1 MKQIL
6 QSLKTGKTEVT
17 EVPIPSLHQGELLVQ
32 TSKSLISAGT
42 EKMLVEFGRAG
53 WLEKAKQQPDKV
65 KLILDKIKTD
75 GLSPTLESV
84 FAKLEQPLPMGYC
97 NAGRIVKVGNNAKGF
112 REGERV
118 VSNGKHAEFVS
129 VPPLLCAKVPDS
141 VTDEEASFTVLG
153 SVALQ
158 GIRLAKPTLGEC
170 VVVMGTGLIGLLSIQ
185 LLRAHGCR
193 VLAIDFIESRLKM
206 ASEFGAEVLNIS
218 EVNDPIEAVRNFS
231 RGHGADAVLITV
243 SSKSNQ
249 PIEQAAKM
257 CRKRGRIILVGVTGL
272 ELSRADFYE
281 KELTFQVS
289 CSYGPG
295 RYDPSYEEKGND
307 YPIGFVRW
315 TEQRNFEA
323 VLDMMSEKKLNVNP
337 LISHKF
343 SIEEAEH
350 AYDLIFSSDPSL
362 GVLLEYK
369 NQNFSKEEKIV
380 SFPAKKKIDAGNLG
394 VSFIG
399 SGNYASKLLI
409 PAFSATGVNLVS
421 LASKNGVS
429 GTFNG
434 KRFGFRETT
443 TDVEALLNDKRSNVV
458 VIASRHDSHAGYAKM
473 ALDAGKHVFVEKPL
487 CLTHEEL
494 LELEESY
501 ESLKKGGI
509 VPLLMVGFNRRFAP
523 QVLKIKQLLSST
535 QEPKSFILTVNAGQI
550 PSDHWLQDRKVGGG
564 RILGEACHFI
574 DLLRFLCGF
583 EIKSWNRIGMT
594 SKNEDTVSI
603 HLEFEDGSIGCIN
616 YFSNGSKSFPKE
628 RLDVFSSGRVLQ
640 LDNFRKLKGWGWSNF
655 KKWNLWKQD
664 KGQKACASTFIN
676 AIRNRE
682 PSPIPIEEIFEINRI
697 SIDLQNSGC

>member
-118 VSNGKHAEFVS
+118 VSNGKHAEYVS

-231 RGHGADAVLITV
+231 RGYGADAVLITV

-343 SIEEAEH
+343 FIEEAEH
-350 AYDLIFSSDPSL
+350 AYDLIFSSHPSL

-458 VIASRHDSHAGYAKM
+458 VIASRHDSHARYAKM

-603 HLEFEDGSIGCIN
+603 HLEFGDGSIGCIN

>member
-1 MKQIL
+1 M
-6 QSLKTGKTEVT
+6 
-17 EVPIPSLHQGELLVQ
+17 
-32 TSKSLISAGT
+32 
-42 EKMLVEFGRAG
+42 
-53 WLEKAKQQPDKV
+53 
-65 KLILDKIKTD
+65 
-75 GLSPTLESV
+75 
-84 FAKLEQPLPMGYC
+84 
-97 NAGRIVKVGNNAKGF
+97 
-112 REGERV
+112 
-118 VSNGKHAEFVS
+118 
-129 VPPLLCAKVPDS
+129 
-141 VTDEEASFTVLG
+141 
-153 SVALQ
+153 
-158 GIRLAKPTLGEC
+158 
-170 VVVMGTGLIGLLSIQ
+170 
-185 LLRAHGCR
+185 
-193 VLAIDFIESRLKM
+193 
-206 ASEFGAEVLNIS
+206 
-218 EVNDPIEAVRNFS
+218 
-231 RGHGADAVLITV
+231 
-243 SSKSNQ
+243 
-249 PIEQAAKM
+249 
-257 CRKRGRIILVGVTGL
+257 
-272 ELSRADFYE
+272 
-281 KELTFQVS
+281 
-289 CSYGPG
+289 
-295 RYDPSYEEKGND
+295 
-307 YPIGFVRW
+307 
-315 TEQRNFEA
+315 
-323 VLDMMSEKKLNVNP
+323 
-337 LISHKF
+337 
-343 SIEEAEH
+343 
-350 AYDLIFSSDPSL
+350 
-362 GVLLEYK
+362 
-369 NQNFSKEEKIV
+369 
-380 SFPAKKKIDAGNLG
+380 
-394 VSFIG
+394 SFIG

-458 VIASRHDSHAGYAKM
+458 AIASRHDSHARYAKM
-473 ALDAGKHVFVEKPL
+473 SLDAGKHVFVEKPL

-523 QVLKIKQLLSST
+523 QVLKIKQLISST

-550 PSDHWLQDRKVGGG
+550 PSDHWLQDRNVGGG
-564 RILGEACHFI
+564 RILGEACQFI

-603 HLEFEDGSIGCIN
+603 HLEFGDGSIGCIN

-628 RLDVFSSGRVLQ
+628 RLEVFSSGRVLQ

>member
-231 RGHGADAVLITV
+231 RGQGADAVLITV

-434 KRFGFRETT
+434 KRFGFMETT
-443 TDVEALLNDKRSNVV
+443 TDVEALLNDKRSNAV

-523 QVLKIKQLLSST
+523 QVLKIKKLLSST

-583 EIKSWNRIGMT
+583 EIKSWNRIGMS